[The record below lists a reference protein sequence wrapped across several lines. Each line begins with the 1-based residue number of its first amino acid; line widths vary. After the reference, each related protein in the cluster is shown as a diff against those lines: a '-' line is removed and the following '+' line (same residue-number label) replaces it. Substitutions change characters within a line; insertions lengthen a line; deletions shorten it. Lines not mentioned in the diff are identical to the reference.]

1 MEPTGVQDRT
11 KSLASLLLSLCL
23 LEGIVFNI
31 SRTTTVRGL
40 LVSAAAVGAMLLV
53 GCATDGQGGG
63 GPMKSAES
71 CRATKEQLNKLDAR
85 GVQALVEAQTRGKK
99 LSASQKADA
108 DNYNRLLNDYLGAR
122 CHVA

>member
-1 MEPTGVQDRT
+1 
-11 KSLASLLLSLCL
+11 L

-31 SRTTTVRGL
+31 TRTTTVRGL
-40 LVSAAAVGAMLLV
+40 VISGAVIGTTLLA
-53 GCATDGQGGG
+53 GCATQGGG
-63 GPMKSAES
+63 GGPTGSAES
-71 CRATKEQLNKLDAR
+71 CRATKEQLNKLDAK

-99 LSASQKADA
+99 LSPAQKAEA

>member
-1 MEPTGVQDRT
+1 MFIITR
-11 KSLASLLLSLCL
+11 K
-23 LEGIVFNI
+23 
-31 SRTTTVRGL
+31 TTVRSLVVFGAA
-40 LVSAAAVGAMLLV
+40 VSAMLV
-53 GCATDGQGGG
+53 AGCATDDGGS
-63 GPMKSAES
+63 GPMRSAES

-108 DNYNRLLNDYLGAR
+108 DNYNRLLTDYLGAR

>member
-1 MEPTGVQDRT
+1 
-11 KSLASLLLSLCL
+11 
-23 LEGIVFNI
+23 VFI
-31 SRTTTVRGL
+31 ITRTTTVRGL
-40 LVSAAAVGAMLLV
+40 VISGVAAGAMLLA
-53 GCATDGQGGG
+53 GCATQGGG
-63 GPMKSAES
+63 GGGPTGSAES

>member
-1 MEPTGVQDRT
+1 MFIIT
-11 KSLASLLLSLCL
+11 
-23 LEGIVFNI
+23 
-31 SRTTTVRGL
+31 RTTTVRGL
-40 LVSAAAVGAMLLV
+40 VISGVAVGRNAACRLRHA
-53 GCATDGQGGG
+53 GRWRG
-63 GPMKSAES
+63 GPTGSAES